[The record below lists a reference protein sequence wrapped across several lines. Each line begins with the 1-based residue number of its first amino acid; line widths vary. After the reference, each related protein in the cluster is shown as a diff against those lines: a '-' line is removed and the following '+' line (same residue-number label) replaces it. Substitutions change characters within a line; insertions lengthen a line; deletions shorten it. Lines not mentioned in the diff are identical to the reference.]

1 MDNDQI
7 SQALQVVNLSEL
19 AKRSGV
25 SRRTLTR
32 MKFAS
37 DLNVFQKT
45 MLKLVELELVRQAR
59 KSR

>member
-37 DLNVFQKT
+37 DLSVFQKT

-59 KSR
+59 KNR